1 LNTEKNNQT
10 NGNLI
15 VVAICTLVI
24 TVVAGLIANPILKPL
39 NFLMFT
45 TWSEAD
51 FPLDTFSHK
60 VLYPAYICLIPL
72 LACVRFISY
81 KENKV
86 WLYFSSL
93 GYQLTLA
100 IIPQLLILLY
110 VKQNLSPLSSAWIPE
125 YAVYYTYFSFI
136 AYIGIA
142 ILLLGNVRTSLRIWK
157 KYKKPKVVE
166 AGIID
171 SEIK

>member
-1 LNTEKNNQT
+1 
-10 NGNLI
+10 
-15 VVAICTLVI
+15 
-24 TVVAGLIANPILKPL
+24 
-39 NFLMFT
+39 M
-45 TWSEAD
+45 
-51 FPLDTFSHK
+51 
-60 VLYPAYICLIPL
+60 
-72 LACVRFISY
+72 
-81 KENKV
+81 